1 MTDLALGLA
10 LALVIEGVVYALF
23 PAGMKRLMLRA
34 LSLPEAT
41 LRQGGL
47 AAVLLGFG
55 IVWLLRG

>member
-47 AAVLLGFG
+47 AAALLGFG